1 MKKNNSLMRQ
11 FCRFQLLWFGY
22 LGAWLFFCY
31 DYLNSGCLLSLA
43 AIIPIKIY
51 SNAEADKDIIL
62 KENKNKSGIYMWK
75 NIINDKQY
83 IGSAVD
89 LSNRLQDY
97 YSTAYME
104 DSLTRSNS
112 HIYRALLKNGY
123 SNFSLTILEYCEPEQ
138 CFEREDFYLSSENN
152 EYNISKKAGA
162 SMFGRTHSDATKNKI
177 SDALTGSNKSDDTK
191 RKMSDAQPTS
201 IKIEVNDIKN
211 NITTSYN
218 SIKEAARVLN
228 INKSVIDN
236 YFRRNQQ
243 KPYKGQYTF
252 IKKK

>member
-1 MKKNNSLMRQ
+1 
-11 FCRFQLLWFGY
+11 
-22 LGAWLFFCY
+22 
-31 DYLNSGCLLSLA
+31 
-43 AIIPIKIY
+43 
-51 SNAEADKDIIL
+51 
-62 KENKNKSGIYMWK
+62 
-75 NIINDKQY
+75 
-83 IGSAVD
+83 
-89 LSNRLQDY
+89 
-97 YSTAYME
+97 ME

-201 IKIEVNDIKN
+201 IQIEVNDIKN

-252 IKKK
+252 IKKKQKK